1 MSATKTSLPTLT
13 DEQRVAAL
21 EKAKA
26 SRVFRAQLK
35 KDIGNGTVDIADLIK
50 GELGAFSED
59 EAALVNK
66 TRVLDLLKA
75 VRGVGAVRAA
85 ELMNQVD
92 INERRRLGGL
102 GARQREALVDKL
114 SVD

>member
-35 KDIGNGTVDIADLIK
+35 KDIGKGSVDIADLIK
-50 GELGAFSED
+50 GELGAFSDD
-59 EAALVNK
+59 EVVLINK
-66 TRVLDLLKA
+66 TRVADLIKA

-85 ELMNQVD
+85 EMMDQVE
-92 INERRRLGGL
+92 INEKRRLGGL
-102 GARQREALVDKL
+102 GSRQREALLEKL
-114 SVD
+114 SAD